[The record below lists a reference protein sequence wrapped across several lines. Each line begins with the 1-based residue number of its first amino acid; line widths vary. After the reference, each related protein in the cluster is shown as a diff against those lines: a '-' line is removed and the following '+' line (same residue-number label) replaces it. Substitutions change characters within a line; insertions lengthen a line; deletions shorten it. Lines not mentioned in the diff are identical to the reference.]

1 MKLKMAHSAH
11 DPASKK
17 STAFEFLKYIGPGF
31 LVTMGFIDPGNWATN
46 IAAGSTFGFP
56 IIWTVTLGTIF
67 LIVLQHNSAHLG
79 IATGLCLS
87 EASTKYMS
95 PLKSR
100 FVLGT
105 AMLASAATVFAEILG
120 CGIALQMLTGLPIPV
135 GSTLSA
141 GLIVWMLLSNSYRK
155 IEKWIIGFVS
165 LIGVAFVFELC
176 LVQFDV
182 AHVLVSAFVPEI
194 PKGSM
199 LFIIGIIGAVVMPHN
214 LFLHSEIIQS
224 RQIADESDEVKEKW
238 MKNEFKDTIFSMS
251 VGWAINIAI
260 IIIAAT
266 VFFANNIVVN
276 ELADSANILAPILG
290 QHGALV
296 FALALLLSG
305 IASSVTTG
313 MAGGSIFTGIF
324 GESYDIKDPHTKA
337 GILATVLPAAILV
350 FFVASPLKA
359 LIYSQVF
366 LSFQLPITI
375 LTLLYLTSSEKVMG
389 KYRNRSALKWLLYAI
404 AGVIIVLNGYLVV
417 TSVFGV

>member
-1 MKLKMAHSAH
+1 MKLRMAHSPQH
-11 DPASKK
+11 TKSTK

-31 LVTMGFIDPGNWATN
+31 LVTMGFIDPGNWATD

-87 EASTKYMS
+87 EATTKYTT
-95 PLKSR
+95 PLRSR
-100 FVLGT
+100 FILGT

-165 LIGVAFVFELC
+165 LIGVAFVFELG

-182 AHVLVSAFVPEI
+182 GHVLVSAFVPEI
-194 PKGSM
+194 PRGSM

-224 RQIADESDEVKEKW
+224 RRIADESDAVKEKW

-276 ELADSANILAPILG
+276 ELADSANILSPILG
-290 QHGALV
+290 QQGAVV

-305 IASSVTTG
+305 VASSVTTG

-324 GESYDIKDPHTKA
+324 GESYNIKDSHTKA
-337 GILATVLPAAILV
+337 GILATVLPAAVLV
-350 FFVASPLKA
+350 FFVVSPLQA

-375 LTLLYLTSSEKVMG
+375 LTLLYLTSSERVMG

-404 AGVIIVLNGYLVV
+404 AAVIIALNAYLVV
-417 TSVFGV
+417 TAVFGV